1 MDALQ
6 CMYAPMRRAK
16 RLATPKIK
24 EISISS
30 TGGSDTKIAA
40 ISSTRGL
47 AKQIKASF
55 SIRGSTAQKP
65 PKITAIWPTKGP
77 AAQKQ
82 SVISPTE
89 RSATQQPHQTKV
101 APFAANMSFHRSS
114 RFLQTPSPKK
124 SMSSTTA
131 TKQSSTDLETPPPQT
146 RATTESTRRP
156 SFSPMERTHAPCAK
170 TSTCAECSHYHR
182 SRTWGFEWLACQV
195 KDGRWTA
202 GCSICAALL
211 KLSQDQPTLV
221 PPRILENV
229 RWKKFASFSIDS
241 VLQRGVCKKHAQSI
255 SHAFAVKMV
264 GGGTASAS
272 CILADKAPSEDQFRK
287 VLSAVKKPGG
297 TSSVANVGGAEKIK
311 RMVWC
316 LAEGR
321 RDLIR
326 SKLSVASTI
335 AIHQD
340 KGKSRLHVRA
350 TSCSSTLQQSGTVLG
365 IQKMTGGHREI
376 IDTTDSILKKFC
388 TPNYGRP
395 MASRERCKSPSARE
409 PALDTTLYD
418 RIRSKVELWN
428 TDAASDCSLA
438 GKLLHSDAVKSKETM
453 TDIGK
458 VLFENLRAVNW
469 DCSHASRRMTSRPW
483 QCDSYIRET
492 MWIVLFKKKSIIKM
506 IQNSQEFRQ
515 MLLANLKD
523 LKTVLATRS
532 WICVSPAIAT
542 TQPQS
547 QRGGQHVGCTL

>member
-1 MDALQ
+1 MSSERWALDSGMFHLR
-6 CMYAPMRRAK
+6 CSAK
-16 RLATPKIK
+16 VVAR
-24 EISISS
+24 
-30 TGGSDTKIAA
+30 
-40 ISSTRGL
+40 
-47 AKQIKASF
+47 
-55 SIRGSTAQKP
+55 
-65 PKITAIWPTKGP
+65 P
-77 AAQKQ
+77 AHL
-82 SVISPTE
+82 
-89 RSATQQPHQTKV
+89 SATKNTGEC
-101 APFAANMSFHRSS
+101 A
-114 RFLQTPSPKK
+114 
-124 SMSSTTA
+124 
-131 TKQSSTDLETPPPQT
+131 LE
-146 RATTESTRRP
+146 
-156 SFSPMERTHAPCAK
+156 
-170 TSTCAECSHYHR
+170 
-182 SRTWGFEWLACQV
+182 
-195 KDGRWTA
+195 
-202 GCSICAALL
+202 
-211 KLSQDQPTLV
+211 
-221 PPRILENV
+221 
-229 RWKKFASFSIDS
+229 KFASFSIDS
-241 VLQRGVCKKHAQSI
+241 VLQRGGAKKHAQSI

-523 LKTVLATRS
+523 LKNRVGDTVVDMCFAGHRYDSTTKPTGRAARWMYALIRTAIQIIRLRPGTEDAQAAHFFWTR
-532 WICVSPAIAT
+532 
-542 TQPQS
+542 
-547 QRGGQHVGCTL
+547 